1 MDTRKGI
8 LFYCQ
13 YYTVW
18 YNISEVISMKKFW
31 EFIKKIPK
39 GIWYALAGAISV
51 LVYFLNKSPK
61 KEDATA
67 KELKSLEDEQK
78 RLQKE
83 ADEIA
88 NKKYFDNGADAS
100 DFLNDT
106 LRKHSK

>member
-1 MDTRKGI
+1 M
-8 LFYCQ
+8 C
-13 YYTVW
+13 
-18 YNISEVISMKKFW
+18 MKKFW

-61 KEDATA
+61 KEDTAA

-106 LRKHSK
+106 LRRHSK